1 MLQIIVTKR
10 RLEFEISQLWA
21 KIKNTFARI
30 SHTHSINQVTGL
42 AAKLEEIRSLIQP
55 AEKEVINATAVP
67 STSSVTSPVEGNY
80 YFIKP
85 VSGSAGSIYL
95 YNGSSFQSQ
104 TPSEDIIYTVSD
116 GDDVLIY
123 VWNGSAFVNTTG
135 NMVGKTIYIS
145 VSNNSQL
152 WQIISSSLEQYTD
165 EGQYN
170 VYITYK
176 LASKTKREFF
186 TFVVAKTAANKRTQ
200 LLSNRYGFRIRS
212 ASKVSGSWSFG
223 EWEIDTYSLEGHKHP
238 QSEVNGLPEALEEI
252 RSLIQPAPDKEVVSV
267 LCAGGEQPRYASDG
281 DRWLDLENGLVYEY
295 SEDDGW
301 GTIEPSSDCVYIASD
316 TSHIYVWNGSE
327 FVDSTGEPIDNTL
340 YVSNLTTD
348 LADFVD
354 RGMYSLCYTVSI
366 SSRWYTFTVS
376 KSRGKARIGQ
386 PIPIITTQML
396 MSNDGWQT
404 RSKVNDGEWSEW
416 TEHTFSYE
424 GHKHLLTDI
433 TNVAV
438 APDSDAALWV
448 PIEAATITAIVK
460 GSYNPQDT
468 AMFSGHPDYIPLTA
482 EEVTALVG
490 TAMEAFRDNYNQD
503 NN

>member
-30 SHTHSINQVTGL
+30 SHTHSISDVSELSLVLN
-42 AAKLEEIRSLIQP
+42 EIRALIQP
-55 AEKEVINATAVP
+55 APEKEVVNVLSASDTMPEDP
-67 STSSVTSPVEGNY
+67 SEGDRWIDIENNLLYSYSEDDGWGEDNPDKGSVYITSDTSH
-80 YFIKP
+80 
-85 VSGSAGSIYL
+85 IYL
-95 YNGSSFQSQ
+95 
-104 TPSEDIIYTVSD
+104 
-116 GDDVLIY
+116 
-123 VWNGSAFVNTTG
+123 WNGSEFVDSTGQPVDNTLYVHNTT
-135 NMVGKTIYIS
+135 TE
-145 VSNNSQL
+145 
-152 WQIISSSLEQYTD
+152 LEQYTD
-165 EGQYN
+165 RGMYN
-170 VYITYK
+170 VCVGGDSWYTMVVSSSRRTFFGRPPRVSVTY
-176 LASKTKREFF
+176 R
-186 TFVVAKTAANKRTQ
+186 Q
-200 LLSNRYGFRIRS
+200 LLCNNDGWYVRT
-212 ASKVSGSWSFG
+212 KVNNG
-223 EWEIDTYSLEGHKHP
+223 EWSEWTEHAYSYIGHAHTQAEIEGL
-238 QSEVNGLPEALEEI
+238 SAALDEI
-252 RSLIQPAPDKEVVSV
+252 RALIQPAPDKEVVSV
-267 LCAGGEQPRYASDG
+267 LCAGGERPASADDG
-281 DRWLDLENGLVYEY
+281 ERWLDLENGLVYEY

-301 GTIEPSSDCVYIASD
+301 GTIDPSSDCVYIASD

-354 RGMYSLCYTVSI
+354 RGMYSLCYTRSI

-404 RSKVNDGEWSEW
+404 RSKVDDGEWSEW

-460 GSYNPQDT
+460 GSYDPQDT
-468 AMFSGHPDYIPLTA
+468 AMFSGHPDYVPMTSA
-482 EEVTALVG
+482 EVSAWVG
-490 TAMEAFRDNYNQD
+490 VAMDAFRASLDPGSGSGSGSNE
-503 NN
+503 